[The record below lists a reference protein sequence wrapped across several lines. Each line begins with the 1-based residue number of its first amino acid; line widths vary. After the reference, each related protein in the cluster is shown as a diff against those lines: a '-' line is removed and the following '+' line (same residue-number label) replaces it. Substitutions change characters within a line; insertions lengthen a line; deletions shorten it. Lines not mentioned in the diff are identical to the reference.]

1 MITITKYRDIKN
13 VNTLLE
19 EAKSLIE
26 KIEYLIKFNS
36 DEIRFTLSEEL
47 TEEED
52 SSLDS
57 LIENFLDNDPEF
69 AMPLIISY
77 AKAEAANKHFHN
89 IDYKK
94 ELTVRLQK
102 QSVIVKGEMQKVTWF
117 RYMEYQTVNGVPT
130 RVYSVPVLKTETSWL
145 RDASGFAIAKN
156 PPIRTWYNEDGSENF
171 ETKVMDDPYYYEDFE
186 QIDEGIKRRTLLVK
200 AMQKPTQML
209 IAEVMMPLGMSLE
222 TVLLRGREFLDDYD
236 ADFNKFKENSSSI
249 IETHMEDGN
258 LNPDFNKKTIVVRL
272 RDEQNPHH
280 KEWLDKIP
288 LSLGGTKSIRDHLM
302 LEFDI

>member
-77 AKAEAANKHFHN
+77 AKAEAATKHFHN
-89 IDYKK
+89 INYKT

-102 QSVIVKGEMQKVTWF
+102 QSIILKGELQKVTWF
-117 RYMEYQTVNGVPT
+117 RYMEYQTINGIPT

-156 PPIRTWYNEDGSENF
+156 PPVRTWYNEDGTENSEV
-171 ETKVMDDPYYYEDFE
+171 KVMDDPYYYEDFE
-186 QIDEGIKRRTLLVK
+186 QIDEGVKRRTLLVK
-200 AMQKPTQML
+200 AIQKPTQML

-236 ADFNKFKENSSSI
+236 LEFNKFKQSSSSI
-249 IETHMEDGN
+249 IDTHLEDGN
-258 LNPDFNKKTIVVRL
+258 INPEFNKKSIVVKL
-272 RDEQNPHH
+272 QNEQKEHH

-288 LSLGGTKSIRDHLM
+288 LSLGGIKSIRDYLVS
-302 LEFDI
+302 EFDI